1 MNVLQLL
8 SYLNEKH
15 LMLCYVS
22 NLHRAGHYTVI
33 GGVCLSCLSVCRMPR
48 PTGNS
53 RTERPRKPKIGR
65 MEAHDGWPMNL
76 FRGQKVRGQGHQANK
91 YCHRQCTL
99 CRFWASQFLKISLF
113 YSLMQWWWCDDDD
126 DEGGYKDHWEDTTWW
141 RELEARD
148 SRNTSDEVTSTSQ
161 HHSSLPGRSS
171 GLNEW
176 MM

>member
-99 CRFWASQFLKISLF
+99 CRFWASQILKISLF
-113 YSLMQWWWCDDDD
+113 YSLMQWWWCDDD